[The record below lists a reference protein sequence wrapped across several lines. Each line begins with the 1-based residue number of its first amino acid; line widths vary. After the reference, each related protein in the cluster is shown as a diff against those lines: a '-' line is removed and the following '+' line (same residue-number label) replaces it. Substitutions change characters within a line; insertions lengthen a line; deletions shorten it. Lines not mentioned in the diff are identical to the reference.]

1 VTAVQYGDDVA
12 RNDFRGVTPG
22 KHARSRAQRA
32 KALLCTLLPV
42 TTAFITID
50 HLDNLLDYQN
60 SLTSSGTAALRGLS
74 PQPLPPTMAAE
85 PKKELVEANEVDIG
99 LDRSNITTDNKIQL
113 PTLDSDNSDD
123 DDAQSEPENR
133 SSSSLVNSLRRRNQ
147 KVKVKIRKTLHI
159 SKASDELHSDSPVL
173 ANSAQEESDSR
184 LVHRLPVPE
193 KATMKDFM
201 HNPVDTV
208 KAKVSDRGNEQVAA
222 NIAAKEISHGHE
234 VDLINAHDAVNRATT
249 ERERLLAIKDVS
261 KLIKERQSTYARWS
275 LDRHVTK
282 VRVLPRETMVKKSQ
296 AEFRKLNSQGQMVTD
311 WNAYATHVSVV
322 LSMTCGYMLT
332 RPAPRF
338 LPEPVWRTIHR
349 DRLGSAKA
357 FERNNHAQ
365 RRASHRCYLAFPGV
379 YHDNTPRIPL
389 GASRRDDEV
398 PPHLPSPMVLQPPST
413 RHRKPPS
420 HSLP

>member
-12 RNDFRGVTPG
+12 RNDFRGGTPG
-22 KHARSRAQRA
+22 KHARSRAQRV
-32 KALLCTLLPV
+32 KALLCTLLLA
-42 TTAFITID
+42 TTAFITLIHID
-50 HLDNLLDYQN
+50 YLRNLQN
-60 SLTSSGTAALRGLS
+60 SLTSSGTTALCGL
-74 PQPLPPTMAAE
+74 PPPPLPPTMAAE
-85 PKKELVEANEVDIG
+85 PKKELVEVNEVDIG

-133 SSSSLVNSLRRRNQ
+133 SSSSLVNSLRRRNH

-184 LVHRLPVPE
+184 LVHQLPVPE
-193 KATMKDFM
+193 KATLKDFM

-249 ERERLLAIKDVS
+249 EREKLLAIKDVS

-296 AEFRKLNSQGQMVTD
+296 AEFRKQNSQGQMVTD
-311 WNAYATHVSVV
+311 WNAYATHVSVTP
-322 LSMTCGYMLT
+322 SRACGDMLIC
-332 RPAPRF
+332 PAPRF

-349 DRLGSAKA
+349 GRLGSAKA
-357 FERNNHAQ
+357 VKRDNHAEH
-365 RRASHRCYLAFPGV
+365 RTSHRRNLTLPGV
-379 YHDNTPRIPL
+379 HHDNTTRVPL
-389 GASRRDDEV
+389 GASR
-398 PPHLPSPMVLQPPST
+398 
-413 RHRKPPS
+413 
-420 HSLP
+420 